1 MNYIPT
7 CTSRLVVVKAEKKL
21 TYGEARRL
29 VKASSPSPASAPSSY
44 ANAVR
49 STQRK
54 SVECQ
59 TPDFWM
65 QDKPS
70 LLSLSKLPSILTT
83 STGFGTET
91 HISPTKGS
99 KQKEHVNKNP
109 SQDRTV
115 TNSKSLKT
123 QSTPANVVKTGNKFL
138 SLSPDVEHM
147 EEDSPQWL
155 LLYSGIV
162 EDY

>member
-1 MNYIPT
+1 M
-7 CTSRLVVVKAEKKL
+7 KAEKKL

-70 LLSLSKLPSILTT
+70 LLPSILTT
-83 STGFGTET
+83 STGSGTET
-91 HISPTKGS
+91 HISPTKEN

-123 QSTPANVVKTGNKFL
+123 QSTPANIVKTGNKFL
-138 SLSPDVEHM
+138 SLSPDVKHM
-147 EEDSPQWL
+147 EEDSPPPRSRRSVSRSRRK
-155 LLYSGIV
+155 SGNISPV
-162 EDY
+162 KYKK